1 MAETQPTQTPTQS
14 QTQSSDLDEA
24 FAEGYDEDLELDEEL
39 EEDDLGD
46 EDPDDV
52 DPEDEEDPEDDE
64 EDEDV
69 EEDDDEED
77 DGEENDGEENDEE
90 DEDDDKKEEGEDDR
104 PGQPQ
109 FQREEWDSA
118 APDDST
124 VVEYQRRDT
133 EALFL
138 SGLPC
143 SDPSCQ
149 NLENR
154 AEDAWIKLV
163 SAIPQAGQV
172 PGLTVVAEE
181 TPAPSQQQV
190 RNLVYLVR
198 PDNSDRYALRQISTH
213 WQQFRTDFD
222 TDPEAGIAPNLKT
235 GLRAL
240 ADHWKGDD
248 FDAFAEQ
255 VEIVM
260 ANCATVCDDIG
271 DTSTGAVGLLEQK
284 ADEFYGLQGGDSG
297 ELPYPAPMYWIADP
311 GQMFTAPIVHVRA
324 PFSNGDCKITDGCGH
339 SGGILGELL
348 ELGGF
353 NPDYVDEV
361 ANYVEAQTQYYIN
374 KGRKLDPPTTPEQAA
389 LWAQADANNNMAE
402 DITAGVDDYESR
414 SRIANEDVV
423 NRWENAEDSAGTFA
437 PEARPSNPSNFR
449 EASDMLVDYEYE
461 GLDPGSGALQ
471 AGDPPPAVDGAG
483 DSPWG
488 GGGGLEPPGGASG
501 GLASGGATLGSGGS
515 FPVGPAS
522 STVEGGGGSGAAG
535 SASAGGRGMGG
546 GMMGGMGGGGRGG
559 AGGEQQ
565 PEGEHRD
572 WLEEDEEIWGI
583 RAIDDDPYA

>member
-1 MAETQPTQTPTQS
+1 MAETQPTQTPAQS
-14 QTQSSDLDEA
+14 PTQSSDLDDA
-24 FAEGYDEDLELDEEL
+24 FADGYDEDLEP
-39 EEDDLGD
+39 D
-46 EDPDDV
+46 EDADDV
-52 DPEDEEDPEDDE
+52 DPEDEEDPEAEPEDDE
-64 EDEDV
+64 DDDDQ
-69 EEDDDEED
+69 DDDEEND
-77 DGEENDGEENDEE
+77 EEDEE
-90 DEDDDKKEEGEDDR
+90 DEDDDKEEEEEDDDR

-109 FQREEWDSA
+109 FQREEWDSGA

-143 SDPSCQ
+143 SDPNCQ
-149 NLENR
+149 NLENP
-154 AEDAWIKLV
+154 AENAWIKLV

-198 PDNSDRYALRQISTH
+198 PDNSDKYALRQISTH

-260 ANCATVCDDIG
+260 SNCATVCDDIG
-271 DTSTGAVGLLEQK
+271 DLSTGAVGLLEQK

-311 GQMFTAPIVHVRA
+311 GQMYTAPIVHVRA

-339 SGGILGELL
+339 SGGLLGELL

-374 KGRKLDPPTTPEQAA
+374 KGKKLDPPTTPEQAA
-389 LWAQADANNNMAE
+389 LWAQADANNNMAD
-402 DITAGVDDYESR
+402 DITAGVDDYDSR

-423 NRWENAEDSAGTFA
+423 NRWENAEDSAGTFT

-449 EASDMLVDYEYE
+449 EASDILVDYEYE

-483 DSPWG
+483 DNPWG

-535 SASAGGRGMGG
+535 SGSAGGRGMGG

-559 AGGEQQ
+559 AGGDQQ